1 MRIQV
6 NLESVQ
12 NTVFIFGAGA
22 SHDVIAKH
30 TQPRHPHGA
39 DWQPPL
45 TKDLVKSIPRF
56 DHLIVQY
63 PELKSL
69 AGQIRSALLNDGNNF
84 EDLMVGLREKAKT
97 NAIRYR
103 QLVQLR
109 FYLRWLL
116 YHCSS
121 EYVYTGNQYATLISN
136 LMDIKGDAEV
146 TFVTFNYDTLVEQA
160 MIDMRILPKNL
171 DKLDHYIDSDIKLIK
186 PHGSVNW
193 IHRINDNLQKPTGD
207 NDVVSILFSMFPNEE
222 PKIDESEIRIDD
234 HWSTGRSIS
243 DYRDPYIHYPA
254 LAIPLNKKS
263 EFICPP
269 THIAA
274 LERVLSNA
282 KNIVTI
288 GWRGREEHFGAML
301 SSCRKNRP
309 RLFVVSGGDRG
320 KESAAEIK
328 DHLNVS
334 YLDNAKTDSFGE
346 GFSGFIQKYDSG
358 ELEKLLSQP

>member
-1 MRIQV
+1 M
-6 NLESVQ
+6 Q

-30 TQPRHPHGA
+30 TQPRHPYGA

-45 TKDLVKSIPRF
+45 TKDLVKSIVRF
-56 DHLIVQY
+56 DNLIVQY

-69 AGQIRSALLNDGNNF
+69 VGEIRSALLNDGNNF
-84 EDLMVGLREKAKT
+84 EDLMIELREKSKT
-97 NAIRYR
+97 NVIRYR

-116 YHCSS
+116 HQCSH
-121 EYVYTGNQYATLISN
+121 EYVFTANQYATLIGN
-136 LMDIKGDAEV
+136 LTDIKGDAEI
-146 TFVTFNYDTLVEQA
+146 TFVTFNYDTLIEQA
-160 MIDMRILPKNL
+160 MIDMQIFPKNL
-171 DKLDHYIDSDIKLIK
+171 DTLDPYIRSDIKLIK

-193 IHRINDNLQKPTGD
+193 IYRINAHPKRPEGD
-207 NDVVSILFSMFPNEE
+207 NNVVSILFSMFPKEE
-222 PKIDESEIRIDD
+222 PKIDESLIRIDD
-234 HWSTGRSIS
+234 HWSTGRGIA

-274 LERVLSNA
+274 LEHALSNA

-288 GWRGREEHFGAML
+288 GWRGREEHFGAIL
-301 SSCRKNRP
+301 GNCRKNRP
-309 RLFVVSGGDRG
+309 RLFVVSGGERG
-320 KESAAEIK
+320 KESASEIK

-334 YLDNAKTDSFGE
+334 YINNAHTDSFGE

-358 ELEKLLSQP
+358 ELEKLLS